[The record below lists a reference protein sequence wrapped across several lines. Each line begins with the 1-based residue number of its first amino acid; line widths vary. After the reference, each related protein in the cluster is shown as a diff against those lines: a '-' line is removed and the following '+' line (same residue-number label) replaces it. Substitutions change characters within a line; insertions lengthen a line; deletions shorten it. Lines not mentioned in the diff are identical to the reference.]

1 MTSTNATNNNNKS
14 KIPTNRKSNDN
25 LHHHHHH
32 HLDQDI
38 NNGRRLLSPTQY
50 CHDDD
55 VDMEYCKEISRRAVA
70 RAALHL
76 GVEEMS
82 GDALCVLGDVLV
94 SYLERIGKVMSA
106 TVEASSRSSAHC
118 NVFDALHAVDA
129 CTPAAAYQLHLHKPL
144 VEDDGTSI
152 MRSTAPTNSKINGT
166 SGGLGSPWEGLA
178 SFLFGDDW
186 CDNTRS
192 PPSLSLTV
200 NNNNNSIQSNGCGV
214 LPNDGN
220 GINPNSIP
228 TQGTGGGWNV
238 PHYDTIEPYP
248 QRSRRTRQRRIF
260 FHDLGKEEEACRSS
274 GGGASAVGVNGDGGS
289 GTKPGMVNNVT
300 ISTKQ
305 QCVGAGESKIDG
317 KAAPM
322 TTNTTKANV
331 AAEGAELNASAQ
343 ANEIP
348 EWNYQNGITSFWG
361 SVVASNA
368 LSRRGTAGDGSGGG
382 KDTDASV
389 TSGGGKDGGGGKSNN
404 EDDGAVTGAKRGRDD
419 TSTKVGSGITTTTQG
434 QKINDKR
441 AKTIS
446 FEDGK
451 GEGGDTMLQTMRKLG
466 RRPSYVPPFL
476 PPFPP
481 EHTYNPSSSIVL
493 SVSPGARSS
502 TVGITG
508 DVAAGS
514 SGGVAGLST
523 SSTAMSSTT
532 GGAGGF
538 HQAYNERESKSVR
551 ESLVTLGRSV
561 GTTFWGSTM
570 PITRQIPMTRSGS
583 GGGIEQAPSIHVQTS
598 MLGGANQARIKNN
611 LFAPLERAS
620 TSKVSRILEGS
631 YNA

>member
-1 MTSTNATNNNNKS
+1 
-14 KIPTNRKSNDN
+14 
-25 LHHHHHH
+25 
-32 HLDQDI
+32 
-38 NNGRRLLSPTQY
+38 
-50 CHDDD
+50 
-55 VDMEYCKEISRRAVA
+55 
-70 RAALHL
+70 
-76 GVEEMS
+76 
-82 GDALCVLGDVLV
+82 
-94 SYLERIGKVMSA
+94 MSA
-106 TVEASSRSSAHC
+106 NVEASSRSSAHC
-118 NVFDALHAVDA
+118 NVFDALHAVEA

-144 VEDDGTSI
+144 VEDDSTSI
-152 MRSTAPTNSKINGT
+152 MRSTAPANSNLNGT

-186 CDNTRS
+186 CDNLRS

-220 GINPNSIP
+220 GTNPNNTATQSI
-228 TQGTGGGWNV
+228 GGGWNV

-274 GGGASAVGVNGDGGS
+274 GGGGSAVGVNGGS

-300 ISTKQ
+300 ISTIQ
-305 QCVGAGESKIDG
+305 QCVGAGDAKIDG

-322 TTNTTKANV
+322 TTSTTKANF
-331 AAEGAELNASAQ
+331 AAEGAELNASVQ

-368 LSRRGTAGDGSGGG
+368 LSRRGTASDGSGGG
-382 KDTDASV
+382 KDTDAAMTSV
-389 TSGGGKDGGGGKSNN
+389 GGKDGGGGKSNN
-404 EDDGAVTGAKRGRDD
+404 EDDVAVTGVKRGRDD
-419 TSTKVGSGITTTTQG
+419 TSTKTGSGITTTTQG
-434 QKINDKR
+434 QKQSNDKR

-446 FEDGK
+446 FKDGK
-451 GEGGDTMLQTMRKLG
+451 GGGGDAMLQTMRKMG

-493 SVSPGARSS
+493 SVSPGAQSS
-502 TVGITG
+502 TVGIMG

-514 SGGVAGLST
+514 SGDVAGHST
-523 SSTAMSSTT
+523 SSTAMSSTP
-532 GGAGGF
+532 GGTGGF
-538 HQAYNERESKSVR
+538 HQAYSERESKSVR
-551 ESLVTLGRSV
+551 ESLVMLGRSV

-570 PITRQIPMTRSGS
+570 PITRQIPMTRGDGGS
-583 GGGIEQAPSIHVQTS
+583 EQAPSIRVQTS

-620 TSKVSRILEGS
+620 TTKVSRILEGS